1 MPSYLPAYGQPG
13 SNRSGNRW
21 RSWCQISQDIGHA
34 HQLGNNHQTDPTI
47 GYPVIKPPRI
57 IGIDD
62 WAFRKGR
69 NYGTIIIDHELGKPI
84 DLLPSS
90 AGKDLKEWLKKYPS
104 IEMVTRDR
112 SGEYRDAI
120 TEALPGATQIAD
132 RWHLLKNME
141 TIERHIS
148 KRYKS
153 LRESM
158 ANWAK
163 EDAVDLDTENGE
175 NVGAMHPS
183 QSGKQYT
190 RRVAKRAK
198 LCTMP

>member
-1 MPSYLPAYGQPG
+1 MTQKISGDPFLPRLSAVLPRRHTYRLRA
-13 SNRSGNRW
+13 NLA
-21 RSWCQISQDIGHA
+21 QICLATGGEAGIRLARILAMHTSSATIIRLIRRLDI
-34 HQLGNNHQTDPTI
+34 
-47 GYPVIKPPRI
+47 PVIKPPRI

-69 NYGTIIIDHELGKPI
+69 NYGTIIINHELGKPI

-90 AGKDLKEWLKKYPS
+90 AGKDVKEWREKYPS
-104 IEMVTRDR
+104 IEIVTRDR

-132 RWHLLKNME
+132 RWHLLKNMGE

-163 EDAVDLDTENGE
+163 EDAVDLDKE
-175 NVGAMHPS
+175 M
-183 QSGKQYT
+183 
-190 RRVAKRAK
+190 
-198 LCTMP
+198 